1 MVQVLA
7 GVSDTLL
14 GNINDQPGWRLI
26 LYMLLDI
33 QKKTAEKGS
42 NEIDEKPLAWQ
53 WVALNNELSEKDAL
67 RTPCDFNVNSQ
78 TL

>member
-7 GVSDTLL
+7 EVSEYKWPT
-14 GNINDQPGWRLI
+14 RVTTH
-26 LYMLLDI
+26 LYEMLLDI
-33 QKKTAEKGS
+33 EKKKTEKGS

-53 WVALNNELSEKDAL
+53 GVALNNELSEKDAL

>member
-1 MVQVLA
+1 MTNQGDDSFLWNA
-7 GVSDTLL
+7 A
-14 GNINDQPGWRLI
+14 WHR
-26 LYMLLDI
+26 
-33 QKKTAEKGS
+33 KKTAEKGS

-53 WVALNNELSEKDAL
+53 GVALNNELSEKDAL

>member
-1 MVQVLA
+1 MTNQGDDSFYICCL
-7 GVSDTLL
+7 T
-14 GNINDQPGWRLI
+14 
-26 LYMLLDI
+26 YK
-33 QKKTAEKGS
+33 KKTAEKGS

-53 WVALNNELSEKDAL
+53 GVALNNELSEKDAL